1 VDKVQFAANNGGETP
16 ARVAANAS
24 AVASAPSGAPDTAIL
39 PTARGRPRGKTSP
52 MTDDARMPGHVIE
65 TPTDQSHATFRWT
78 VSFGGAACAA
88 CASECKLDQ
97 GAWVSCTSPFRYD
110 DLEDGEHNFRV
121 RGIGGDATADPTP
134 DRYTWTIRKK
144 PEARFVS
151 PRPPANT
158 NVATREFRLT
168 SNRAGAT
175 FEWSLNANVTGG
187 GTHPFPVFASL
198 GRDGS
203 FPITALNVTGERG
216 YNTFLARA
224 RARMPSRRRR
234 RCGTCGTTTCACRR
248 RPSRPRWP
256 AGTTRA

>member
-1 VDKVQFAANNGGETP
+1 
-16 ARVAANAS
+16 
-24 AVASAPSGAPDTAIL
+24 
-39 PTARGRPRGKTSP
+39 
-52 MTDDARMPGHVIE
+52 M
-65 TPTDQSHATFRWT
+65 
-78 VSFGGAACAA
+78 
-88 CASECKLDQ
+88 
-97 GAWVSCTSPFRYD
+97 SCTSPFRYD

-203 FPITALNVTGERG
+203 FPRTALNVTGERG

-224 RARMPSRRRR
+224 RADAESSPTPLRHVWNYDTRVPTTSISSAGWPTPWSPPS
-234 RCGTCGTTTCACRR
+234 C
-248 RPSRPRWP
+248 
-256 AGTTRA
+256 